1 MPRNT
6 HLLYPVQY
14 EGASVERNFF
24 ESLGRM
30 NKSQLAAWLGEQPEK
45 RSGLFEQYWDKGWRE
60 KYWGDYIDKYCK
72 KLEAWKYEQ
81 EYRLMLTD
89 FDRDLTLEERTIS
102 YEPAALTGVIFGI
115 RTSEFHKRKILD
127 AFQSTGR
134 KLSDLS
140 FYQAEYDE
148 ELQKIKIRK
157 RLFLST

>member
-1 MPRNT
+1 
-6 HLLYPVQY
+6 
-14 EGASVERNFF
+14 
-24 ESLGRM
+24 
-30 NKSQLAAWLGEQPEK
+30 
-45 RSGLFEQYWDKGWRE
+45 
-60 KYWGDYIDKYCK
+60 
-72 KLEAWKYEQ
+72 
-81 EYRLMLTD
+81 MLTD